1 MLSNHPL
8 GMLCQKDCW
17 AQLRVTALTT
27 SLHHRLPFSWDPF
40 PGLRLICSSIDRTS
54 ISSKPITSACIKPSP
69 STLFGFLWLGSH
81 FQALTVLTSWL
92 NFNWS
97 SSLPELHAGALSF
110 WSMIT
115 LGWLRTLIDLDK
127 ARNKQGSTAMPPFQP
142 TKKKDRN

>member
-8 GMLCQKDCW
+8 SMLCQKDCW
-17 AQLRVTALTT
+17 AELRVTAFTT
-27 SLHHRLPFSWDPF
+27 SLHHRLPFSWDSF

-54 ISSKPITSACIKPSP
+54 ISSKPINSACTKPSP
-69 STLFGFLWLGSH
+69 STLFGLLWLGSH

-97 SSLPELHAGALSF
+97 SILTEPHAGALSF

-115 LGWLRTLIDLDK
+115 LSDCALAWTLIRLETSK
-127 ARNKQGSTAMPPFQP
+127 GAQRCRRFNHR
-142 TKKKDRN
+142 KKDRN